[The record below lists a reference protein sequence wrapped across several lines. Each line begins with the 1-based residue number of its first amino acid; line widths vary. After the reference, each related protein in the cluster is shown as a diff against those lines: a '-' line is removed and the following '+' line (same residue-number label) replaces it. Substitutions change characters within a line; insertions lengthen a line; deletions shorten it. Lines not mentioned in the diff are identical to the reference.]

1 MHNQD
6 QDSIEETSAIKSFK
20 KLKTKVLQSFHI
32 NYNLK
37 WENLQMNIS

>member
-1 MHNQD
+1 MYNQD

-20 KLKTKVLQSFHI
+20 KLKTKVLQSFH
-32 NYNLK
+32 NNLK